1 MKNSFIVKG
10 FDFYNTYLKA
20 RLGLQEELNTDTN
33 KFSGIVFFR
42 LNPENYGKIFNGVS
56 YDAPKTSLIFEE
68 KIYKEEGIRCAR
80 KGDERNIK
88 IIVNRVNSER
98 NIKSI
103 GICSPSYPGTFHY
116 QKRYKRGVEFL
127 QNKGFTIVEGNL
139 TGKEGYRG
147 EISGGVQDR
156 AEELNQ
162 LIPRVD
168 VIMTSIGGYNS
179 NSILKYIDYDL
190 FKQKSPI
197 FIGYSDTTAL
207 ALALYNKTGCIT
219 YLSQSVI
226 SNFGEFEPF
235 NELNYFYFDF
245 MLQSKCETLM
255 VQIPD
260 VWTDEWINWETYEKT
275 KKTNKNE
282 WIIFNKGEFNG
293 TLIGGNLDT
302 IVGIIGTEYM
312 PKITED
318 TILLLEDVYTD
329 LGRLYRNFTTLALHG
344 IFDKIGGLIISK
356 FETIGENSDVI
367 NDIIN
372 EFVGHRKIPILLN
385 FDCGHTHPSC
395 LMPIGGKITLSLS

>member
-1 MKNSFIVKG
+1 
-10 FDFYNTYLKA
+10 
-20 RLGLQEELNTDTN
+20 
-33 KFSGIVFFR
+33 
-42 LNPENYGKIFNGVS
+42 
-56 YDAPKTSLIFEE
+56 
-68 KIYKEEGIRCAR
+68 
-80 KGDERNIK
+80 
-88 IIVNRVNSER
+88 
-98 NIKSI
+98 
-103 GICSPSYPGTFHY
+103 
-116 QKRYKRGVEFL
+116 
-127 QNKGFTIVEGNL
+127 
-139 TGKEGYRG
+139 
-147 EISGGVQDR
+147 
-156 AEELNQ
+156 
-162 LIPRVD
+162 
-168 VIMTSIGGYNS
+168 
-179 NSILKYIDYDL
+179 
-190 FKQKSPI
+190 KQKSPI

-207 ALALYNKTGCIT
+207 ALALYKKTGCIT

-260 VWTDEWINWETYEKT
+260 VWTDEWINWETYERT

>member
-1 MKNSFIVKG
+1 MF
-10 FDFYNTYLKA
+10 
-20 RLGLQEELNTDTN
+20 
-33 KFSGIVFFR
+33 
-42 LNPENYGKIFNGVS
+42 GKQ
-56 YDAPKTSLIFEE
+56 
-68 KIYKEEGIRCAR
+68 GIRCAR

-179 NSILKYIDYDL
+179 NSVLKYIDYDL

-207 ALALYNKTGCIT
+207 ALALYKKTGCIT

-260 VWTDEWINWETYEKT
+260 VWTDEWINWETYERT

-282 WIIFNKGEFNG
+282 WIIFNKGEFHG

>member
-1 MKNSFIVKG
+1 
-10 FDFYNTYLKA
+10 
-20 RLGLQEELNTDTN
+20 
-33 KFSGIVFFR
+33 
-42 LNPENYGKIFNGVS
+42 
-56 YDAPKTSLIFEE
+56 
-68 KIYKEEGIRCAR
+68 
-80 KGDERNIK
+80 
-88 IIVNRVNSER
+88 
-98 NIKSI
+98 
-103 GICSPSYPGTFHY
+103 
-116 QKRYKRGVEFL
+116 
-127 QNKGFTIVEGNL
+127 
-139 TGKEGYRG
+139 RG

-179 NSILKYIDYDL
+179 NSVLKYIDYDL

-207 ALALYNKTGCIT
+207 ALALYKKTGCIT

-260 VWTDEWINWETYEKT
+260 VWTDEWINWETYERT

>member
-1 MKNSFIVKG
+1 M
-10 FDFYNTYLKA
+10 
-20 RLGLQEELNTDTN
+20 
-33 KFSGIVFFR
+33 
-42 LNPENYGKIFNGVS
+42 
-56 YDAPKTSLIFEE
+56 
-68 KIYKEEGIRCAR
+68 
-80 KGDERNIK
+80 
-88 IIVNRVNSER
+88 
-98 NIKSI
+98 
-103 GICSPSYPGTFHY
+103 CSPSYPGTFHY

-139 TGKEGYRG
+139 TEKEGYRG

-179 NSILKYIDYDL
+179 NSVLKYIDYDL

-207 ALALYNKTGCIT
+207 ALALYKKTGCIT

-260 VWTDEWINWETYEKT
+260 VWTDEWINWETYERT

>member
-1 MKNSFIVKG
+1 
-10 FDFYNTYLKA
+10 
-20 RLGLQEELNTDTN
+20 
-33 KFSGIVFFR
+33 
-42 LNPENYGKIFNGVS
+42 
-56 YDAPKTSLIFEE
+56 
-68 KIYKEEGIRCAR
+68 
-80 KGDERNIK
+80 
-88 IIVNRVNSER
+88 
-98 NIKSI
+98 
-103 GICSPSYPGTFHY
+103 
-116 QKRYKRGVEFL
+116 
-127 QNKGFTIVEGNL
+127 
-139 TGKEGYRG
+139 
-147 EISGGVQDR
+147 
-156 AEELNQ
+156 
-162 LIPRVD
+162 
-168 VIMTSIGGYNS
+168 
-179 NSILKYIDYDL
+179 
-190 FKQKSPI
+190 
-197 FIGYSDTTAL
+197 
-207 ALALYNKTGCIT
+207 
-219 YLSQSVI
+219 
-226 SNFGEFEPF
+226 
-235 NELNYFYFDF
+235 

-385 FDCGHTHPSC
+385 FDYIRDIII
-395 LMPIGGKITLSLS
+395 LLFD